1 MKRSGL
7 LILAESPKSRAWCC
21 ADVEAMVVNALFDTG
36 SSFGL
41 FRRDAYSGPCGYARS
56 YTCSDGNAPADC
68 NARADSDSYARADG
82 NAPADCNARADSDSY
97 ARAYGHTHADCNA
110 RADSDSYARAY
121 GHTHAA
127 ADSNPS
133 ARRNPGARRDRGAR
147 RDPGSD
153 DNSPGPRRRPDGN
166 FRDRS
171 ARSP

>member
-1 MKRSGL
+1 
-7 LILAESPKSRAWCC
+7 
-21 ADVEAMVVNALFDTG
+21 MVVNALFDTG

-56 YTCSDGNAPADC
+56 YTCSDGNAP
-68 NARADSDSYARADG
+68 
-82 NAPADCNARADSDSY
+82 
-97 ARAYGHTHADCNA
+97 ADCNA

>member
-68 NARADSDSYARADG
+68 NARADSDSYARA
-82 NAPADCNARADSDSY
+82 
-97 ARAYGHTHADCNA
+97 
-110 RADSDSYARAY
+110 Y

>member
-41 FRRDAYSGPCGYARS
+41 FRRDAYSGPYGYARS
-56 YTCSDGNAPADC
+56 YTCSYGNARADC
-68 NARADSDSYARADG
+68 NARA
-82 NAPADCNARADSDSY
+82 
-97 ARAYGHTHADCNA
+97 
-110 RADSDSYARAY
+110 DSYARAY

-133 ARRNPGARRDRGAR
+133 ARRNPPDRGAR

-153 DNSPGPRRRPDGN
+153 SDSPGPGRRPDGN
-166 FRDRS
+166 FRDRR